1 MNEGKEVRIEKKGYP
16 NSIKISLKKVMQIKD
31 WGPTWNGCK
40 NQTTIKAKIL
50 QYFPVVELRPSTFIF
65 CLPIY

>member
-31 WGPTWNGCK
+31 
-40 NQTTIKAKIL
+40 
-50 QYFPVVELRPSTFIF
+50 
-65 CLPIY
+65 